1 MDSEDRLDLQGG
13 PSRDHVLLWGEV
25 RNDCYSIRSVM
36 PNYAQVESQDHVK
49 GATRSGELLW
59 RSDQFPPDLLC
70 DRRYGARHEELLEGI
85 ETIILTE
92 GFCDLTIGELAGR
105 LRCSQR
111 TLQEIAE
118 SKETMVLVVIDRL
131 FRRLA
136 SRVNEAM
143 RAEVTGLDELYTYL
157 TYGLIELRQA
167 TLDFTDDLADA
178 PAVRELMAA
187 HFRYAVGQVKLMLA
201 AGIEAGEFAP
211 FNPTL
216 AAEML
221 DAGILRIL
229 DSKVLRSAGVSL
241 SDGLEEFFNLF
252 VDAVRLP

>member
-1 MDSEDRLDLQGG
+1 
-13 PSRDHVLLWGEV
+13 
-25 RNDCYSIRSVM
+25 M
-36 PNYAQVESQDHVK
+36 PGYAQAEREDHLK
-49 GATRSGELLW
+49 PETFGGEQLW

-70 DRRYGARHEELLEGI
+70 DRRYGARHEELLEGL

-92 GFCDLTIGELAGR
+92 GFCDLTIGELAVR
-105 LRCSQR
+105 LQCSQR
-111 TLQEIAE
+111 TLQDIADSE
-118 SKETMVLVVIDRL
+118 EQMVLVVIDRL

-136 SRVNEAM
+136 SGVNEAT

-167 TLDFTDDLADA
+167 TLNFTDDLADA
-178 PAVRELMAA
+178 PAVRGLMAA
-187 HFRYAVGQVKLMLA
+187 HFHYAVSQVKLMLA

-241 SDGLEEFFNLF
+241 SDGLEELFNLF

>member
-1 MDSEDRLDLQGG
+1 
-13 PSRDHVLLWGEV
+13 
-25 RNDCYSIRSVM
+25 M
-36 PNYAQVESQDHVK
+36 PNYAEVESQDHVK

-157 TYGLIELRQA
+157 TYGLVELRQA

-229 DSKVLRSAGVSL
+229 DSESAPLRRGQSQRWAGGVLQSSSSMLCVFHRFPNLHMSSHSLLSTTRS
-241 SDGLEEFFNLF
+241 D
-252 VDAVRLP
+252 DAL